1 MAEVVVWVC
10 GLFLASFVCFA
21 ILLKWNEIIRYR
33 RRGLP
38 PGTMGWPLFGE
49 TAEFLKNGPDFMASK
64 KARFGFL
71 CYVIPKGW
79 RIYVYLREINY
90 DPSLYPEPFTFNPWR
105 WLEKGMESSKYC
117 FLFGAGSRLCPG
129 KELGIVKVSMFLH
142 YFVTQYRWEEVG
154 EIKMLK
160 FPRVEAQNGFH

>member
-1 MAEVVVWVC
+1 MAAVVILVC
-10 GLFLASFVCFA
+10 GLFLGSFVCFA
-21 ILLKWNEIIRYR
+21 ILLKWNELRYR

-64 KARFGFL
+64 KAR
-71 CYVIPKGW
+71 
-79 RIYVYLREINY
+79 IYVYLREINY

-105 WLEKGMESSKYC
+105 WLEEVGYAQE
-117 FLFGAGSRLCPG
+117 RNW
-129 KELGIVKVSMFLH
+129 ELLKLVCSFTILLH
-142 YFVTQYRWEEVG
+142 TTGGWEEVG

-160 FPRVEAQNGFH
+160 FPRVEAQNGFHIRVSKF